1 MKSLLKIL
9 ILLGLGAALLAIV
22 PITRDRV
29 ERLEPPRLV
38 GSVGAGIE
46 SHNPATTEVG
56 MKRPDGASWIVV
68 VGRVSA
74 TEERALADARRKLE
88 AEVRSWL
95 DPQVPLSWRPPG
107 HLVDELVRE
116 ARTTPEIKDYG
127 TVYTATLSVD
137 LSLPRRERFLE
148 AYREEVVASRLMK
161 LGGGFA
167 FILACLGAA
176 SGYIRADEATKGY
189 YTNTL
194 RVVAAAGVGAS
205 GFILYRMLA

>member
-9 ILLGLGAALLAIV
+9 ILVGLGAALLAIV

-29 ERLEPPRLV
+29 ERPEPPRLV
-38 GSVGAGIE
+38 GATAAGVDTRDPSTNDI
-46 SHNPATTEVG
+46 G
-56 MKRPDGASWIVV
+56 MDRPDGTSRLV

-74 TEERALADARRKLE
+74 TEERARADARRELE
-88 AEVRSWL
+88 AKVRSWL

-107 HLVDELVRE
+107 HLVEEMVRE
-116 ARTTPEIKDYG
+116 TRITPEEKDYG
-127 TVYTATLSVD
+127 TVYTASLSVD
-137 LSLPRRERFLE
+137 LSPARRERFLE
-148 AYREEVVASRLMK
+148 AYREEVVASRLVK

-194 RVVAAAGVGAS
+194 RVAAAAGVGAS
-205 GFILYRMLA
+205 GFILYRILA

>member
-29 ERLEPPRLV
+29 ERPEPPRLV
-38 GSVGAGIE
+38 GSSAAGGEIR
-46 SHNPATTEVG
+46 HNSTNILG
-56 MKRPDGASWIVV
+56 MERSDGTSRLV

-74 TEERALADARRKLE
+74 TEERARADARRELE

-107 HLVDELVRE
+107 HLVDETVRE
-116 ARTTPEIKDYG
+116 TRITPEEKDYG
-127 TVYTATLSVD
+127 TVYTASLSAD
-137 LSLPRRERFLE
+137 LSPVRRERFLE

-194 RVVAAAGVGAS
+194 RVAAAAGVGAS